1 MIKQTLTA
9 STDPT
14 PAVRGPLSGEG
25 TFAMKASVPADGLQ
39 LQGSIGDDPGGDW
52 YDLTDVVLTATL
64 TSVNFKTDFPHLR
77 AKPVTGAVTAE
88 EILIS
93 GQE

>member
-9 STDPT
+9 STEPT
-14 PAVRGPLSGEG
+14 ASIRGPLSGEG
-25 TFAMKASVPADGLQ
+25 TFATKASIIADGLQ
-39 LQGSIGDDPGGDW
+39 LQGSDNGVDW
-52 YDLTDVVLTATL
+52 YDLTDVALTASM
-64 TSVNFKTDFPHLR
+64 TSVNFKTDFPYLR

-88 EILIS
+88 VILIS